1 VTLLFRDGE
10 SEPRASAARYPRSMP
25 HATHEKGALPAWLS
39 DDERKFRASL
49 EGLVD
54 FYRVAQGDVLWR
66 AFWPGAFISL
76 PLGSLLMALAMRGR
90 LLRALTQGSVQFRL
104 DGFEPALTLLAIAVI
119 ASAPIW
125 AIYTLLSSMRRD
137 DRYVAIFQEEL
148 RVCLEPGGEPLHIP
162 WQELSE
168 VALRPESTSCLVLV
182 WAQREIEIKVSFAE
196 LTLTELA
203 QRIRDARRLALWGRL
218 TRPALLGD

>member
-1 VTLLFRDGE
+1 
-10 SEPRASAARYPRSMP
+10 MP
-25 HATHEKGALPAWLS
+25 HATHEKGAWPAWLS
-39 DDERKFRASL
+39 DDERRFRASL

-54 FYRVAQGDVLWR
+54 FYRVDQGGVLWR

-76 PLGSLLMALAMRGR
+76 PLGSLLMAVAMRGR
-90 LLRALTQGSVQFRL
+90 LFRALSHVLLARGPARFDGSVQFPL

-125 AIYTLLSSMRRD
+125 AIFTLVSSMRRD
-137 DRYVAIFQEEL
+137 DRYVAIFQEGL
-148 RVCLEPGGEPLHIP
+148 RVCLEPGAEPLQIP

-168 VALRPESTSCLVLV
+168 VALPSPGCLLLS
-182 WAQREIEIKVSFAE
+182 WGQRELEIKLDFAE

-203 QRIRDARRLALWGRL
+203 KRIRNARRLAVWGRL

>member
-1 VTLLFRDGE
+1 MA
-10 SEPRASAARYPRSMP
+10 P
-25 HATHEKGALPAWLS
+25 ATHEKGTLPAWLS
-39 DDERKFRASL
+39 DDERRFRASL

-54 FYRVAQGDVLWR
+54 FYRVDQGGVLWR

-76 PLGSLLMALAMRGR
+76 PLGSLLMAVAMRGR
-90 LLRALTQGSVQFRL
+90 LFRALTQGSVQFRL

-125 AIYTLLSSMRRD
+125 AIYTLVSSMRRD
-137 DRYVAIFQEEL
+137 DRYVAIFQEGL
-148 RVCLEPGGEPLHIP
+148 RVCLEPSGEPLQIP

-168 VALRPESTSCLVLV
+168 VALRTPDCLVVL
-182 WAQREIEIKVSFAE
+182 WGQGEIEIKLDFAE

>member
-1 VTLLFRDGE
+1 
-10 SEPRASAARYPRSMP
+10 MP
-25 HATHEKGALPAWLS
+25 HATHEKGAPPAWLS
-39 DDERKFRASL
+39 DDEREFRASL

-54 FYRVAQGDVLWR
+54 FYRVAQGGVLWR

-148 RVCLEPGGEPLHIP
+148 RVCLGPSSEPLHIP

-168 VALRPESTSCLVLV
+168 VALRTESCSRADPRASTTCLVLV
-182 WAQREIEIKVSFAE
+182 WAQREIEIKLSFAQ
-196 LTLTELA
+196 LTLAELA
-203 QRIRDARRLALWGRL
+203 QRIRDARRLAVWGRL